1 MFMNHLKIVCR
12 NFIRQKLF
20 SFIGTASLTVG
31 MTCGML
37 ILLFIKY
44 ELSYDRYHEYAQ
56 DVYRVVREHQGDLTW
71 YNSSE
76 HPLAASLK
84 QDFPEVLKATRVKKN
99 DEVGV
104 VENNSKRF
112 YEDEIYFVDQ
122 DFLEIFS
129 FPLLSGN
136 TSTAL
141 VEPFSVLITQEMADK
156 YFGGE
161 EPLGK
166 VIQINEWY
174 SEKKQNYQIK
184 GILKNIPEN
193 SHFMFDFLVSYN
205 SLYFLKRGGRAS
217 VETWSYF
224 EPKTYIK
231 LASSADSKNL
241 EGKFPEFLRKHKAEE
256 AASERIHLQSLTD
269 IHLGGNLRFELE
281 TNSNMR
287 IIYMFSAIAFFILFI
302 ACLNYINLSVARS
315 TKRAVEVGVRKVVG
329 ANKKQLVRQFLGE
342 SVAFSILALLI
353 SFILVDLMW
362 PAFSSLIGRELMSNP
377 FQNLDMVLIFL
388 GAAVIIGFFSGSY
401 PAFLISSFQPIQII
415 KGTLRIGSRSSALFR
430 NSLVMVQFAVSII
443 LIICTFMIQSQLNYI
458 RNRNLG
464 FDRDQIIT
472 IYTLDG
478 NLKRNP
484 GPFKEELLEYS
495 HILGVTSSL
504 DLPSTIHRTSSLE
517 WMDKG
522 EKRKSEFYFT
532 FVDPD
537 YFNVYD
543 MEILEGRT
551 FSEEFPTDKLRGVV
565 INETASRNLGWDNPI
580 GKQLQ
585 SNRIEWTV
593 IGVVKDFHFKSLHS
607 EIEPMIFTALSMTRR
622 PDYFSVKVR
631 PIDIP
636 NTIGFIRQKWERFSP
651 EFPFQYTFLDE
662 RIDRVYKAEQRLGK
676 SFNIFTAISLLI
688 ACMGLIGLA
697 SFVSEQKRK
706 EISIRKILGADF
718 KSIIFLLGNE
728 YLKCIAVAILIAWP
742 IGYLVMNRW
751 LKNFVYR
758 TSFGVEVFIL
768 SGSLAFIFALM
779 TVSYQSIKAAL
790 ANPVDSLRYE

>member
-1 MFMNHLKIVCR
+1 MNHLKIVCR

-20 SFIGTASLTVG
+20 SFISTASLTVG

-37 ILLFIKY
+37 ILLFIKN

-56 DVYRVVREHQGDLTW
+56 DVYRVVREQQGDLTW

-217 VETWSYF
+217 VESWSYF

-231 LASSADSKNL
+231 LASSVNPKNL
-241 EGKFPEFLRKHKAEE
+241 EGKFPEFLRKYKGEE

-362 PAFSSLIGRELMSNP
+362 PAFGSLIGRELMSNP

-430 NSLVMVQFAVSII
+430 NSLVVVQFAVSII

-484 GPFKEELLEYS
+484 GPFKEELLEYPN
-495 HILGVTSSL
+495 ILGVTSSL

-517 WMDKG
+517 WIDEG

-543 MEILEGRT
+543 MEILEGRV

-622 PDYFSVKVR
+622 PDYFSVKVS

-706 EISIRKILGADF
+706 EISVRKILGADF
-718 KSIIFLLGNE
+718 KNIIFLLANE
-728 YLKCIAVAILIAWP
+728 YLKCIAAAILIAWP
-742 IGYLVMNRW
+742 IGYLVMSRW

-758 TSFGVEVFIL
+758 TSFGFEVFIL
-768 SGSLAFIFALM
+768 SGSLAFIFTLM